1 LLDNKKN
8 NKKITPF
15 YRRKKNES
23 DFEEGGDSEMEFTP
37 DRQPSFHLD
46 YDNIILNNG
55 SSVYKNPI
63 RGKEKKKEYTLEYDK
78 NLTQERNLI
87 PLLTKL
93 QERLKIEGLYPKT
106 VTENDKVFRKN
117 LTKNLKKTI
126 KDDAQK
132 DEGTEEERI
141 VFFI

>member
-1 LLDNKKN
+1 
-8 NKKITPF
+8 
-15 YRRKKNES
+15 
-23 DFEEGGDSEMEFTP
+23 MEFTP

-46 YDNIILNNG
+46 YDNIILNND

-78 NLTQERNLI
+78 NLTQERRLI

-93 QERLKIEGLYPKT
+93 QERLEIEELYPKT
-106 VTENDKVFRKN
+106 VTENDKVFPKN

-126 KDDAQK
+126 KDDSQK